1 MRRWFRRRRVVPR
14 FYEGRG
20 DRALVA
26 CAAFCTQGLER
37 TMQPFPGH
45 VLPCPGPRPGS
56 SVLGGA
62 SGEWGCLG
70 QGRSTASAERGRC
83 LTWVCVCAR
92 ACMCVCTRP
101 CAMTAQKQAGFLLLF
116 NSIRMPP
123 PPGSLPRPPP
133 TLSSA
138 LSHSTWSREWALSVP
153 RAVWVCRGRC
163 PGKLARCWR
172 PSKPPVK
179 GRACTFH
186 R

>member
-1 MRRWFRRRRVVPR
+1 MVQ
-14 FYEGRG
+14 EEDGRP
-20 DRALVA
+20 
-26 CAAFCTQGLER
+26 Q
-37 TMQPFPGH
+37 
-45 VLPCPGPRPGS
+45 VLPGSGRQSACRLCCVLHPRTRADHAALSGARPPLPWAPAWVFGARWGQWGVGLPGA
-56 SVLGGA
+56 GA
-62 SGEWGCLG
+62 EHSFC
-70 QGRSTASAERGRC
+70 RAGRC
-83 LTWVCVCAR
+83 LTWV
-92 ACMCVCTRP
+92 CVCTRP

-153 RAVWVCRGRC
+153 RAAWVCRGRC

-179 GRACTFH
+179 RRACTFH